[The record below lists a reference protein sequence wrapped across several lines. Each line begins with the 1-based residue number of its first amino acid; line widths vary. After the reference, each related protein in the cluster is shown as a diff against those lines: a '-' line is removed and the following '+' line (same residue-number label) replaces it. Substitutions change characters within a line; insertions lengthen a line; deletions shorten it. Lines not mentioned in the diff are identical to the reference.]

1 MNTTTRI
8 STTERLGHRLGRG
21 WRAYARGE
29 RRVAAWLASHG
40 LPAAGATV
48 LMWIVK
54 LGVLVALLYAAL
66 WLVLPLAVVVMI
78 AIGWGA
84 GEDKTMNAMDS
95 YLDPMDMAGAR
106 QGRQG
111 VSGGFLRDWVHG
123 ENK

>member
-29 RRVAAWLASHG
+29 RRVSAWLASQG

-48 LMWIVK
+48 LLWIVK
-54 LGVLVALLYAAL
+54 LGALAAMFYAAL
-66 WLVLPLAVVVMI
+66 WVVLPLAVAFAAV
-78 AIGWGA
+78 AGLGA
-84 GEDKTMNAMDS
+84 GENKKMNAMDS

-106 QGRQG
+106 YGRQG